1 MEVEAGE
8 RNRVLAVVNFE
19 PLIDILLV
27 LLIIFMM
34 ISSWQPVGLSRE
46 LPQLPTK
53 TESLRVPIST
63 IVVRVLAHDDLLIN
77 QDGVSRGRNWA
88 SALS

>member
-8 RNRVLAVVNFE
+8 RNCVFAAVNVV

-27 LLIIFMM
+27 LLIVFMM
-34 ISSWQPVGLSRE
+34 IASRQPVSLAVELS
-46 LPQLPTK
+46 QLPTK
-53 TESLRVPIST
+53 TESLPLPVST
-63 IVVRVLAHDDLLIN
+63 IVVCVSAHDDVLIN
-77 QDGVSRGRNWA
+77 QDRVSPGRNWA